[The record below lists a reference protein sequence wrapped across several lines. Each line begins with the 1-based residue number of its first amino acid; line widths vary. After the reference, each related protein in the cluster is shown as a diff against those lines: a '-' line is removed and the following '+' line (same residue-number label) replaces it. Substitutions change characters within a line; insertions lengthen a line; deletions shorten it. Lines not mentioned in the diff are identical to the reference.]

1 MSFLSKF
8 LFKKNPAVFFVE
20 GNIGSGKTTTLARAK
35 QILCDKGFDV
45 LTVTED
51 VERWKR
57 QNLLG
62 DMYENRSRP
71 SVRAFQVLGCLR
83 QYVERAKYVEKTRGC
98 FDVIL
103 QERHPT
109 TTLEVFAADE
119 CVNEMFFCFQE
130 VFEFMPPPTYT
141 VYIKT
146 SPRECAKRIETRGR
160 KEERR
165 VSLRYLEK
173 LDSAHEAMM
182 EKRLANGGIVYEID
196 CSNITPEETAAR
208 LCDAVLRVR
217 PKCPGAFY

>member
-1 MSFLSKF
+1 MGFFSKF
-8 LFKKNPAVFFVE
+8 LFRKTPPVFFVE
-20 GNIGSGKTTTLARAK
+20 GNIGSGKTSTLARAK
-35 QILCDKGFDV
+35 QMLHDKGFDV
-45 LTVTED
+45 LIVTED

-62 DMYENRSRP
+62 DMYENPNRA

-83 QYVERAKYVEKTRGC
+83 QYVERAKYLEKTSGC

-109 TTLEVFAADE
+109 TTLDVFAADE
-119 CVNEMFFCFQE
+119 CVNEMFFAFQDCFK
-130 VFEFMPPPTYT
+130 FMPPPTYT

-146 SPRECAKRIETRGR
+146 SPRECAKRIKTRQR
-160 KEERR
+160 KEEKRI
-165 VSLRYLEK
+165 SLCYLEK
-173 LDSAHEAMM
+173 LDLAHEDMM
-182 EKRLANGGIVYEID
+182 EKRLANGGVVYEID

-217 PKCPGAFY
+217 PKHKGGL